1 MRKNMLQAVGA
12 AVVALISGC
21 GSAAIPNST
30 SPKLGVL
37 SSITDGA
44 ALSNPV
50 LWTARPVRVTDNAVV
65 RVEFLIDGRVRWT
78 ATTPTYAFGLS
89 DGDIAKRLF
98 PRYSDT
104 AVTASRSA

>member
-1 MRKNMLQAVGA
+1 MRKSCLQVVGA

-21 GSAAIPNST
+21 GSTASPNST

-44 ALSNPV
+44 ALSDPV
-50 LWTARPVRVTDNAVV
+50 LWTARPVHVTDKAVA
-65 RVEFLIDGRVRWT
+65 RVEFLIDGHVRWT
-78 ATTPTYAFGLS
+78 ATTPPYAFDLS

-98 PRYSDT
+98 P
-104 AVTASRSA
+104 